1 MRKLLPLLLLFVTMI
16 AWAGNVSQEEAL
28 QKAKAFINS
37 RHTTKTQQKMRL
49 AAKSTQINSKI
60 TTAVE
65 QEHFYVFNAG
75 QNDGY
80 VVISADDRTPAILGY
95 ADEGTFD
102 INSIPENMK
111 AWLQSYADQIKHL
124 QSNAALNRTAITDH
138 KAVKPLLKSTWNQG
152 APYNNMCPMDG
163 SYRSVTGCTA
173 TAMAQVIN
181 YHKYPAQTTATIPA
195 YVTNSKKFS
204 IESIAPTVID
214 WENMKDNY
222 TGNETQTEKDAVA
235 TLMKICGTSLEMDYS
250 YAGSSASTNYIPD
263 LLKIYFNY
271 DAGATHISR
280 DDYRASEWDDIIY
293 NELANKRPVLYSG
306 LSTGGGHAF
315 VIDGYDKEGMYHV
328 NWGWGGSSD
337 GYFLLSILDPDSN
350 SGIGASSSTDGYSFG
365 QDASIGVQPN
375 TGVKPVR
382 DAIMTTYSIKTD
394 QTVVTKKNNTFPVK
408 YITETRNYTGE
419 SFTFDLG
426 IGVYDKDNNLKYAS
440 FQWSTTELPNGWGY
454 SATELSC
461 NIPSLPDGTY
471 IITNIS
477 RKKGT
482 QTWYQNK
489 NSYRYYITATVS
501 GNTMTLQNPTID
513 ISGTVEVSGNTEVNC
528 KQTATATITNNGSFF
543 NEVIYMLVDNEET
556 GGRYFEAATGE
567 SVDLAMTF
575 TPSKAGT
582 KTITFA
588 TKKYLYNNA
597 TQQLDV
603 HYTDIA
609 TTTMEIK
616 PAMANNLTLSNGK
629 VLNATNKTIYDNVA
643 LIQFT
648 VTNNNSSEY
657 YNDIRLWSLW
667 NDGAS
672 LSRTY
677 YYNTMIDKEIRL
689 APGESKTMEVE
700 MPLNKDGNYW
710 FNISYKTNGKF
721 ICNEDIK
728 DSRNINLSTYKV
740 VVPEPTPEEVSVAP
754 IIAVKEENPVVY
766 DIQGRRIN
774 NGQMKK
780 GLYIINGKKVVK

>member
-1 MRKLLPLLLLFVTMI
+1 
-16 AWAGNVSQEEAL
+16 
-28 QKAKAFINS
+28 
-37 RHTTKTQQKMRL
+37 
-49 AAKSTQINSKI
+49 
-60 TTAVE
+60 
-65 QEHFYVFNAG
+65 
-75 QNDGY
+75 
-80 VVISADDRTPAILGY
+80 
-95 ADEGTFD
+95 
-102 INSIPENMK
+102 
-111 AWLQSYADQIKHL
+111 
-124 QSNAALNRTAITDH
+124 
-138 KAVKPLLKSTWNQG
+138 
-152 APYNNMCPMDG
+152 
-163 SYRSVTGCTA
+163 
-173 TAMAQVIN
+173 
-181 YHKYPAQTTATIPA
+181 
-195 YVTNSKKFS
+195 
-204 IESIAPTVID
+204 
-214 WENMKDNY
+214 MKDNY

-235 TLMKICGTSLEMDYS
+235 TLMKICGTSLEIDYS

-271 DAGATHISR
+271 DAGATSINR

-375 TGVKPVR
+375 TGVKPVG
-382 DAIMTTYSIKTD
+382 DAIMTTGSIKTD
-394 QTVVTKKNNTFPVK
+394 LTVVTKKNNTFPVK
-408 YITETRNYTGE
+408 YITEPRNYTGE

-426 IGVYDKDNNLKYAS
+426 IGVYDKDTNLKYAS
-440 FQWSTTELPNGWGY
+440 FQRSTTELPNGWGY

>member
-1 MRKLLPLLLLFVTMI
+1 MGKLLPILLLFVSIT
-16 AWAGNVSQEEAL
+16 AWAGNVTESEAL

-75 QNDGY
+75 QSDGY

-138 KAVKPLLKSTWNQG
+138 KAVKPLLKSTWDQG

-195 YVTNSKKFS
+195 YVTYSKKFS

-222 TGNETQTEKDAVA
+222 TGNETQAEKDAVA
-235 TLMKICGTSLEMDYS
+235 TLMMICGTSLETDYS
-250 YAGSSASTNYIPD
+250 YAGSSASTYYIPD

-271 DAGATHISR
+271 DAGATSINR

-375 TGVKPVR
+375 TGVKPVG
-382 DAIMTTYSIKTD
+382 DAIMTTGSIKTD
-394 QTVVTKKNNTFPVK
+394 LTVVTKKNNTFPVK

-419 SFTFDLG
+419 NFTFDLG
-426 IGVYDKDNNLKYAS
+426 IGVYDKDTNLKYAS
-440 FQWSTTELPNGWGY
+440 FQRSTTELPNGWGY

-567 SVDLAMTF
+567 SVELAMTF

-616 PAMANNLTLSNGK
+616 PAMTNNLTLSNGK
-629 VLNATNKTIYDNVA
+629 VLNATNKTIYDNIA

-648 VTNNNSSEY
+648 VKNNNSSEY

-667 NDGAS
+667 NDETS
-672 LSRTY
+672 LSRMY

-721 ICNEDIK
+721 ICNEDLK